1 MSALAPA
8 SRDHALERRIDRL
21 ERAMAALR
29 RIDEAALRTA
39 PVSSPLTAA
48 LGAFARDVAA
58 TRREL
63 RRVQRRRAPADLTGG
78 RGV

>member
-1 MSALAPA
+1 MSTLAA
-8 SRDHALERRIDRL
+8 GSRDRVLTQRLDRL

-29 RIDEAALRTA
+29 RIDEAALRTTPA
-39 PVSSPLTAA
+39 SFPLTAA
-48 LGAFARDVAA
+48 LGAFGRDVTA

-63 RRVQRRRAPADLTGG
+63 RRLRRPAPAGLTDG

>member
-1 MSALAPA
+1 MSTLAA
-8 SRDHALERRIDRL
+8 GSRDQVLTQRLDRL

-29 RIDEAALRTA
+29 RIDEAALRTTPA
-39 PVSSPLTAA
+39 SFPLTAA
-48 LGAFARDVAA
+48 LGGFGRDVTA

-63 RRVQRRRAPADLTGG
+63 RRLRRPAPAGLTDG